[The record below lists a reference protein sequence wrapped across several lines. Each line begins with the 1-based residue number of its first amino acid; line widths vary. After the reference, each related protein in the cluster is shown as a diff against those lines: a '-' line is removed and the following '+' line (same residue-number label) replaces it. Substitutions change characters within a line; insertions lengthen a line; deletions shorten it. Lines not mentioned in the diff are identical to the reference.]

1 MKRYKTGSMKIV
13 VGIIILAIVLIGAV
27 VISMKLVNN
36 SDSISSSANNNK
48 IETGVSS
55 SNKELIAV
63 YNSEKKAYGLIDVTG
78 KVILDFK
85 YDKITEEYNTF
96 KLEKNE
102 EITYVTKSNK
112 SLKKY
117 KDCSF
122 EERQLDSMN
131 LIIAKDDSKIYVIN
145 QDGKEVYST
154 SKETIRNMHE
164 RNTSLGIWTFIST
177 DSKEIIVN
185 NEQLICEVS
194 EKEFYC
200 SADNYITLEKDGV
213 FTTKQYDNKGK
224 VIKTIENEGMLDY
237 TDKYYVLCGNLEN
250 AKGAYHGNGTA
261 KVYLHDGTFVAET
274 HYNGTK
280 SESYVIEGDLLIIG
294 SSDDKV
300 VRTSIY
306 KNGIKTKD
314 LENHWV
320 DDGGSIVN
328 GIISLE
334 STDDYKTYYYDENG
348 NKLSNIDIE
357 NDSYGSVYANYFNG
371 YIYKGFDDA
380 QDAKVL
386 DAKTGEVKIDNLW
399 YNSINNQLIPN
410 TNGKYMIITTSDD
423 KSAIVNDKL
432 EIVVDYAEGVF
443 AYFDIGNPYDYDK
456 NTIYFMKK
464 VGSSEVSLIAYDL
477 TDNCKV
483 KFELNGRWHG
493 NGLSYIGMMENYS
506 TYKYYDLN
514 GKSIY

>member
-1 MKRYKTGSMKIV
+1 MKRYKIGSMKIV
-13 VGIIILAIVLIGAV
+13 IGIILLVIVLIGAV
-27 VISMKLVNN
+27 VVSMKLVNN
-36 SDSISSSANNNK
+36 SDITSSEANNNE
-48 IETGVSS
+48 IETGTSS

-78 KVILDFK
+78 KTVLDFK
-85 YDKITEEYNTF
+85 YDKITPFYNTF
-96 KLEKNE
+96 KLEKDD

-117 KDCSF
+117 KECDM
-122 EERQLDSMN
+122 EESRQSDIG

-145 QDGKEVYST
+145 QDGKEIYST
-154 SKETIRNMHE
+154 NKEEIKNMRE

-177 DSKEIIVN
+177 DSKEIVLN
-185 NEQLICEVS
+185 NEELICEIS
-194 EKEFYC
+194 QKEFYG
-200 SADNYITLEKDGV
+200 SADNYIILEKDGV

-237 TDKYYVLCGNLEN
+237 NNTYYVLCGNLEKRGYSN
-250 AKGAYHGNGTA
+250 VGTA
-261 KVYLHDGTFVAET
+261 KVYLHDGTFVAEAF
-274 HYNGTK
+274 YNGTK
-280 SESYVIEGDLLIIG
+280 SECYVIQDDLLLIS
-294 SSDDKV
+294 SSDNNKT
-300 VRTSIY
+300 RASIY
-306 KNGIKTKD
+306 KNGVKMKD

-320 DDGGSIVN
+320 DNGGSIVN
-328 GIISLE
+328 GVISVE
-334 STDDYKTYYYDENG
+334 STDGLKTYYYDENG

-399 YNSINNQLIPN
+399 YNNINNMFIPN
-410 TNGKYMIITTSDD
+410 TNGKYMIVSTNDN
-423 KSAIVNDKL
+423 KSAIVNYKL
-432 EIVVDYAEGVF
+432 EIVVDYQEGYF
-443 AYFDIGNPYDYDK
+443 TYFDIENPYNYDK
-456 NTIYFMKK
+456 DTIYFIKEDD
-464 VGSSEVSLIAYDL
+464 GSGVSLIAYDL

-483 KFELNGRWHG
+483 KFEINGNWTERG
-493 NGLSYIGMMENYS
+493 INYIGMIENYF

-514 GKSIY
+514 GNLIY